1 MRGLQIGDT
10 WVENPNIIKAETL
23 HHFQNRFN
31 EPHLSRPNLDG
42 VSFKSLTSTQR
53 EIMIEPFKEE
63 EIRCVVWACGN
74 DKGPGPHGFNFRFIK
89 HFWKELKP
97 EFLRFIAEFHVN
109 ASFPKGLNSSFIALI
124 PKIKD
129 PQSFNDFRPIS
140 LIGCVYKI
148 IAKLSTSLMK
158 GKQHL

>member
-63 EIRCVVWACGN
+63 EIRCAVWAYGN
-74 DKGPGPHGFNFRFIK
+74 DKSLGPHGFNFRFIN
-89 HFWKELKP
+89 HFW
-97 EFLRFIAEFHVN
+97 
-109 ASFPKGLNSSFIALI
+109 
-124 PKIKD
+124 
-129 PQSFNDFRPIS
+129 
-140 LIGCVYKI
+140 
-148 IAKLSTSLMK
+148 
-158 GKQHL
+158 